1 MAGMQGLNIGKV
13 SYKVMLISFTT
24 MTTVIVITVL
34 KK

>member
-1 MAGMQGLNIGKV
+1 MQGLNSGKV

-24 MTTVIVITVL
+24 MITVIVIIVL